1 MGYHGVVL
9 DTRFPVSLHIMTSL
23 AHAEGQLMNSEY
35 LAQSIQ
41 TNPTVVRRLVSKLV
55 SAGLIR
61 SFKGKSGGIK
71 LAKSPKQIFLSDIY
85 SATDH
90 GAPFSA
96 PNKKP
101 LKACQVSCSM
111 GKIFKNLFSDIE
123 KAQLDYMGNISL
135 DDIAK
140 QIHEN

>member
-1 MGYHGVVL
+1 
-9 DTRFPVSLHIMTSL
+9 MTAL
-23 AHAEGQLMNSEY
+23 AHAEGDLMNSEN

-55 SAGLIR
+55 SAGLIQ

-71 LAKSPKQIFLSDIY
+71 LAKSPKSILLSEIY

-101 LKACQVSCSM
+101 MKACQVSCSM
-111 GKIFKNLFSDIE
+111 AVIFKRLFNDIE
-123 KAQLDYMGNISL
+123 KAQLDYLGNISL
-135 DDIAK
+135 EDIAK
-140 QIHEN
+140 QVKD